1 MANELKHTIDIN
13 GEIINVGDSVITGDP
28 YKYGEVVAIYSD
40 DIVEIC
46 CVTPEYHASIDRY
59 SIFEWKVQKATIE
72 TNEMRVL
79 REFVAE
85 FSPFHQTLVQK
96 MEYDELFEVVK
107 DIVETHYEDL

>member
-1 MANELKHTIDIN
+1 
-13 GEIINVGDSVITGDP
+13 
-28 YKYGEVVAIYSD
+28 
-40 DIVEIC
+40 
-46 CVTPEYHASIDRY
+46 
-59 SIFEWKVQKATIE
+59 
-72 TNEMRVL
+72 MRVL